1 MSSKDASAAPDSAAP
16 GEPGWPVLA
25 LGTPEEL
32 AAQAGKGKTLD
43 DAFTHF
49 TGSGLSESGEQGG
62 QFRDVARTR
71 RTARRLG

>member
-1 MSSKDASAAPDSAAP
+1 MHFGKL
-16 GEPGWPVLA
+16 VA
-25 LGTPEEL
+25 LGTPDDL

-49 TGSGLSESGEQGG
+49 TGTELDETAEQGG
-62 QFRDVARTR
+62 QYRDVARTR

>member
-1 MSSKDASAAPDSAAP
+1 MVVAVI
-16 GEPGWPVLA
+16 GLA
-25 LGTPEEL
+25 RRLGGGQLYGMTCPL
-32 AAQAGKGKTLD
+32 LTKSDGTKMGKTLD

-49 TGSGLSESGEQGG
+49 TGSELGETGEQGG